1 VCRRL
6 DPRGHR
12 QMREERSVVESSTL
26 SSNARTTRDEG
37 GGVSWDEKCHGIRDE
52 GGGSALY
59 HNAVMECGPELP
71 QKSV

>member
-1 VCRRL
+1 VRRRL

-37 GGVSWDEKCHGIRDE
+37 GVPWDEKCHGIRDE

-59 HNAVMECGPELP
+59 HNAVMECGPELW